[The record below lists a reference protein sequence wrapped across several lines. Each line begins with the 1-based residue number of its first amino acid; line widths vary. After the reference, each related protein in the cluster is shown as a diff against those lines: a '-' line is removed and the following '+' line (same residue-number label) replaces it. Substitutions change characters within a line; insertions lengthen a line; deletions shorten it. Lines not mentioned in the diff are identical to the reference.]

1 MRDDKLRLTA
11 VLAPFSLHRNPC
23 SHRGVSLHRICSEH
37 GGVWRCVFKMRKR
50 RERCTAGDVRLGTGQ
65 RERTPPGAVFAVP
78 AWRRLDSIDER
89 DRMRLELRSIS
100 DSYDSW
106 KGHVNHFDVQGCNLA
121 SIKA

>member
-1 MRDDKLRLTA
+1 
-11 VLAPFSLHRNPC
+11 
-23 SHRGVSLHRICSEH
+23 
-37 GGVWRCVFKMRKR
+37 MRKR